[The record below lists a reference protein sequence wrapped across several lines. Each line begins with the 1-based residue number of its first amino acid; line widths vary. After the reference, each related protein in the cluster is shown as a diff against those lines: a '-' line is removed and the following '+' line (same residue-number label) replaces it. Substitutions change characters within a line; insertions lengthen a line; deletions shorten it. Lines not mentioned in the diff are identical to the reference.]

1 MVPSNCFVTDF
12 VPQFLVSSPEV
23 HHRQL
28 QPEDK
33 FIILACDGL
42 WDVIDGELAT
52 RVVLQQFQEFGRGSE
67 GAVRAAEE
75 LQSLAF
81 RMGSSDNITVLV
93 VTLK

>member
-1 MVPSNCFVTDF
+1 M
-12 VPQFLVSSPEV
+12 
-23 HHRQL
+23 
-28 QPEDK
+28 
-33 FIILACDGL
+33 
-42 WDVIDGELAT
+42 IDGELAT